1 MRKKNINGIT
11 MMKKKQRKQ
20 RKVGTLE
27 NKKMMRKLILINY
40 WVMQLNI
47 KLNMNKIEMIR
58 TIWMKI
64 MEMTQ
69 WEIALL
75 FQKLQQ
81 N

>member
-1 MRKKNINGIT
+1 MRKKNINGTT